1 MASDNV
7 TVLDNFVRDSFM
19 IAHSAPVFQQSFRE
33 GRWLD
38 STARPA
44 CFEGI
49 VGSSAALE
57 EVLDE
62 IRLVAPTDST
72 VLVEGETGTGKELI
86 AHAIHRLSSRS
97 ARPFVKMNC
106 AAIPAALLESELFGH
121 EKGAFTGAYM
131 RRTGRFEAADGGTL
145 FLDEI
150 GDMPLELQ
158 AKLLRVLQEHELE
171 RLGSSSTVHVDVR
184 VISATNQDLAKLVA
198 NKQFRTDLFYRL
210 NVFPISLPSLRQRIK
225 DIPLLVKHFVEVFS
239 ARMNKR
245 IERIPEDALD
255 ALCRYG
261 WPGNIRELQNIIER
275 SVVQTPGEVLQ
286 LCRLPSAGTPEP
298 VTLADAER
306 DHILKALHE
315 TNWVVGG
322 PAGAAARLGMKRTT
336 LVHRMARCGISRT
349 MSAAAGAER
358 LAASC

>member
-150 GDMPLELQ
+150 GEMPLSLQ
-158 AKLLRVLQEHELE
+158 AKLLR
-171 RLGSSSTVHVDVR
+171 
-184 VISATNQDLAKLVA
+184 
-198 NKQFRTDLFYRL
+198 
-210 NVFPISLPSLRQRIK
+210 
-225 DIPLLVKHFVEVFS
+225 FVES
-239 ARMNKR
+239 
-245 IERIPEDALD
+245 
-255 ALCRYG
+255 G
-261 WPGNIRELQNIIER
+261 ELQRVGDNETVKVDARIVAATHQPL
-275 SVVQTPGEVLQ
+275 SQNTQT
-286 LCRLPSAGTPEP
+286 
-298 VTLADAER
+298 
-306 DHILKALHE
+306 
-315 TNWVVGG
+315 
-322 PAGAAARLGMKRTT
+322 GAFRPDL
-336 LVHRMARCGISRT
+336 
-349 MSAAAGAER
+349 
-358 LAASC
+358 